1 MGSTENCLRGASKW
15 THLKADLARGVLALF
30 GWRVRGGLPDR
41 PVVLACGPHTSNWD
55 FMLGLLGT
63 RALGSYPAVLVK
75 SSLVRGP
82 VGALVR
88 ALGGV
93 GVSDAARSGQSS
105 GTVGAATVTLRGG
118 RSVALLPKGTRRSGV
133 WRSGFYRMALAAQV
147 PVCMMTFDAG
157 KKLVTVFGP
166 YRLTGV
172 QAVDQAWF
180 ESCMDGVVGVRPD
193 VQEQVRV
200 PGQAELAA

>member
-1 MGSTENCLRGASKW
+1 MKARGARAA
-15 THLKADLARGVLALF
+15 LRLA
-30 GWRVRGGLPDR
+30 GWRVQGGLPKE

-55 FMLGLLGT
+55 FMLGLLST

-75 SSLVRGP
+75 ASLVRGVP
-82 VGALVR
+82 GMLVR

-93 GVSDAARSGQSS
+93 GVSDAARAGQAS
-105 GTVGAATVTLRGG
+105 GTVGTAAATLQSG
-118 RSVALLPKGTRRSGV
+118 RSVALLPKGTRRSGA
-133 WRSGFYRMALAAQV
+133 WRSGFYRMALAARV

-157 KKLVTVFGP
+157 KKLVTVYGP

-180 ESCMDGVVGVRPD
+180 EHCMTGVVGVRAD
-193 VQEQVRV
+193 VQEEVRV